1 MRATRRTTTATSI
14 TCEQRGSSPQAGV
27 TSYSVTGSNHS
38 IGLFTF
44 QSQIQL
50 RRPGDGII
58 LQVSSAS
65 AQPSPNAVVV
75 DRPSRAIKSP
85 LDHGSPITTDMHP
98 HHIFLHRGPSR
109 IFWFFIGAGVA
120 TWWHHSSIMR
130 DHRAQYYPCVMR
142 RRVQDAPSDTPS
154 QDAAQPNSSWGPDR
168 TPTGWY
174 QQRDWE
180 QDRERLKQLQKRAG
194 ETVRRPLSA

>member
-1 MRATRRTTTATSI
+1 
-14 TCEQRGSSPQAGV
+14 
-27 TSYSVTGSNHS
+27 
-38 IGLFTF
+38 
-44 QSQIQL
+44 
-50 RRPGDGII
+50 
-58 LQVSSAS
+58 
-65 AQPSPNAVVV
+65 
-75 DRPSRAIKSP
+75 
-85 LDHGSPITTDMHP
+85 MHP

-194 ETVRRPLSA
+194 ETVVDLSESTLDSIVAGAETLKAKLAELRAERERFEAEKKAARTDA